1 MRGRDRARPVAG
13 RSARRPRSSHG
24 PKRGQFAGLGDIAE
38 LAASFALELPPPV
51 AALLKG
57 KIVDQAADA
66 GKLSKQDILLRGW
79 GKLVSKAANDHSA
92 NLAVGLTVHNL
103 SDNADIRRGRH
114 VVYDLHTHLV
124 FVTKYRRDALSELA
138 ICDLRTIFTKVCKDF
153 EAACCVNGGQRSM
166 RATRTV
172 CSGPHPTASRHAQGL
187 PCRHSPNTSNPSG
200 NHPMAPLAYLPGLN
214 PGVSREGPDD

>member
-1 MRGRDRARPVAG
+1 M
-13 RSARRPRSSHG
+13 
-24 PKRGQFAGLGDIAE
+24 
-38 LAASFALELPPPV
+38 
-51 AALLKG
+51 
-57 KIVDQAADA
+57 
-66 GKLSKQDILLRGW
+66 RGW

-172 CSGPHPTASRHAQGL
+172 CSGPHPTASRHAPGR
-187 PCRHSPNTSNPSG
+187 PCRHSQNTSNPSG
-200 NHPMAPLAYLPGLN
+200 NHHPGPLAYLPGLN
-214 PGVSREGPDD
+214 AGVSREEPDEIQTPGRQVKAGNLASSLCPWRLCVLMFPLCLWRDRWVYPLYVFPRPCR

>member
-13 RSARRPRSSHG
+13 KSARRPRSSHG

-103 SDNADIRRGRH
+103 SDNA
-114 VVYDLHTHLV
+114 V
-124 FVTKYRRDALSELA
+124 SEE
-138 ICDLRTIFTKVCKDF
+138 DVMS
-153 EAACCVNGGQRSM
+153 SM
-166 RATRTV
+166 IST
-172 CSGPHPTASRHAQGL
+172 PTWSL
-187 PCRHSPNTSNPSG
+187 
-200 NHPMAPLAYLPGLN
+200 
-214 PGVSREGPDD
+214 